1 MVERVGS
8 KTESGYNFLN
18 LNRLSSVLSRYIDK
32 GSIVKHARDS
42 PRCSRSKR
50 STITDGKK
58 KISKE
63 SLKIPHDNAISIE
76 TIYGLTDERN
86 EKIATFANTREI
98 DSVRCKTEPTCFV
111 PIRQK
116 RTLYIIIISYTPICA
131 IRRTVQ

>member
-32 GSIVKHARDS
+32 ESIVKHARDS

-63 SLKIPHDNAISIE
+63 SLDTARQRDQYRDDLRFDGRKKRKNRDVCEH
-76 TIYGLTDERN
+76 TRN
-86 EKIATFANTREI
+86 RLDTM
-98 DSVRCKTEPTCFV
+98 
-111 PIRQK
+111 
-116 RTLYIIIISYTPICA
+116 
-131 IRRTVQ
+131 